1 MDNEIKATRGAEK
14 ESVLT
19 KISDMMDYS
28 EPFLDKFP
36 RPEKSYCGLAT
47 KIRHCMQSMAERAMD
62 TQKCYYPKSVL
73 KELNEL
79 DKQIMY
85 AKFYVKR
92 AHTKG
97 YLNFHRFEVVSD
109 YLTQVGK
116 MTGTWIAKVKES
128 DKSLIYKYGM
138 TNDVERIPKKRTMKR
153 SCLSTCRNIEVLQTA
168 EK

>member
-116 MTGTWIAKVKES
+116 MTGSWIAKVKES
-128 DKSLIYKYGM
+128 DKSNG
-138 TNDVERIPKKRTMKR
+138 DKR
-153 SCLSTCRNIEVLQTA
+153 S
-168 EK
+168 